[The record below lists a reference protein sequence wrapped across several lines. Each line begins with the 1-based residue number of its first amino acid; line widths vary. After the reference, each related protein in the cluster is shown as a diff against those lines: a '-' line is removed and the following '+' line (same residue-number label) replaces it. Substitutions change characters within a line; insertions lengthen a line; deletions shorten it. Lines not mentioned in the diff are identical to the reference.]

1 MSIDLRTLTATIF
14 NDTSKKEVKSFF
26 KFLSI
31 YELRKTH
38 RALQSDGAVALS
50 RSLLKS
56 GAGAFFLRLAA
67 GGGPIGLVANARTN
81 GSITQACATDN
92 HRLRKGV
99 GFRYC

>member
-1 MSIDLRTLTATIF
+1 MSINLRTLTATIF

-50 RSLLKS
+50 GFFWRPAWGS
-56 GAGAFFLRLAA
+56 FFLSFDA
-67 GGGPIGLVANARTN
+67 GGGPISEFENSCD
-81 GSITQACATDN
+81 GSVTQACATDN
-92 HRLRKGV
+92 HRLRTGV
-99 GFRYC
+99 GFRCC